1 MSNLPAGQVAE
12 HRHVVTIEVNG
23 HPVKIE
29 GPRVTGA
36 QIKVAAIAQ
45 GVPIQS
51 DFQLSEE
58 LGDHRTRVVGDNDVV
73 AVHEGSRF
81 VAVAPDDNS

>member
-1 MSNLPAGQVAE
+1 MSTLPTEQVTE
-12 HRHVVTIEVNG
+12 HRHIVSIEVNG
-23 HPVKIE
+23 GPVKIE

-36 QIKVAAIAQ
+36 EIKAAAIAQ
-45 GVPIQS
+45 GVPIRS

-58 LGDHRTRVVGDNDVV
+58 LGERRTRVVGDDDVV
-73 AVHEGSRF
+73 TIHEGSRF